1 MNQHTNLERTI
12 TCVWVILVLL
22 LSALPLRAQDVGRG
36 QAGKGDD
43 AVPELFR
50 IGRVLRAAHV
60 LGALA
65 YSSCS
70 FHRRVPDDLPL
81 MRVLA
86 HYSGPPV
93 EVLMKMFADDPLML
107 VTQEKEGTIRTV
119 ERNIPTDL
127 LNFKIH
133 HLSFFPSGAAESDP
147 VHGPQMAVIAILD
160 NPEVKAFRKAHD
172 IGPLD
177 DYHASP
183 GNCCHGGLVVQG
195 ELNDV
200 TVSQALDYVLQ
211 TFPGFWIYEN
221 CVAETGERSVYFNLF
236 EALAPCVVAVVKPCH
251 KLAPCIRPRRP
262 Y

>member
-1 MNQHTNLERTI
+1 MTSCRMTI
-12 TCVWVILVLL
+12 ASVFVLL
-22 LSALPLRAQDVGRG
+22 AVCVG

-43 AVPELFR
+43 ALLELLQ

-60 LGALA
+60 SGALA

-70 FHRRVPDDLPL
+70 FHKRVPDDLPP

-107 VTQEKEGTIRTV
+107 VRQEKEGIIRMM
-119 ERNIPTDL
+119 ERDIPTDL

-133 HLSFFPSGAAESDP
+133 HLSFFPSDAAQSDP
-147 VHGPQMAVIAILD
+147 VHGPQMAVLAIED
-160 NPEVKAFRKAHD
+160 NPEVKAFRRAHD
-172 IGPLD
+172 IGPFAD
-177 DYHASP
+177 FRMMP
-183 GNCCHGGLVVQG
+183 GNCCGGGRVMHG

-221 CVAETGERSVYFNLF
+221 CAGEKGERSIYINLF
-236 EALAPCVVAVVKPCH
+236 DS
-251 KLAPCIRPRRP
+251 
-262 Y
+262 